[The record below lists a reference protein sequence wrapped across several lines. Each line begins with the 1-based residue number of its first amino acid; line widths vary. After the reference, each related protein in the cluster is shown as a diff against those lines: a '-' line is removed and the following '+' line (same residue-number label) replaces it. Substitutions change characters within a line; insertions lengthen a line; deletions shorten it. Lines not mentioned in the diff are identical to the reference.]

1 MRNRR
6 YGMLSSALLLTLLL
20 AGCGTDEA
28 VEIPELA
35 EPASVGVN
43 TVRVEVDDIYQITTC
58 DGQIVPVTTEVK
70 AEYSGLFG
78 EMCVK
83 EGDVVRE
90 GDVVARLSDE
100 SVQAQLAA
108 IRNTIC
114 IKQEQ
119 DRLNNEIAACDLE
132 LLRLEAGEGAE
143 TSYEIRKA
151 ELLLEHQQEKQEL
164 EMKQLR
170 EQEQELQ
177 EQIVECEILAP
188 VSGRV
193 IYVAGISEGAF
204 LQEKGVVAVIASE
217 EELLVRTDFQT
228 DGTLSRYD
236 VCQILSGGQEIPVEP
251 LPYDRNEYVAAVLR
265 KGSFYTYY
273 QMAEQ
278 PEEMQAGEYVQL
290 QILRDMREQV
300 CVLPQNCLYRDA
312 NGSYVYRIEAGGN
325 RVKVPVATGVRNDL
339 MVEITEGLKEGDEIY
354 VRD

>member
-6 YGMLSSALLLTLLL
+6 YGMMSGVLLLTLLL
-20 AGCGTDEA
+20 TGCGAKEID
-28 VEIPELA
+28 EIPELV

-43 TVRVEVDDIYQITTC
+43 TVRVEVEDIYQITTC

-78 EMCVK
+78 EMCIK
-83 EGDVVRE
+83 EGDIVCE
-90 GDVVARLSDE
+90 GDLIARLSDE
-100 SVQAQLAA
+100 HVQAQLTALQTT
-108 IRNTIC
+108 IRT
-114 IKQEQ
+114 KQEQ
-119 DRLNNEIAACDLE
+119 NRLNNEIAACDLE
-132 LLRLEAGEGAE
+132 LLQLEAAEGAQL
-143 TSYEIRKA
+143 TYEIQKA
-151 ELLLEHQQEKQEL
+151 ELLLKHQRENQEL

-177 EQIVECEILAP
+177 EQIIECEILAP

-193 IYVAGISEGAF
+193 VYVAALNEGAF

-217 EELLVRTDFQT
+217 EDLLVRTDFQT
-228 DGTLSRYD
+228 DGTLSGYD
-236 VCQILSGGQEIPVEP
+236 VCQIVRGGQEIPVEP

-273 QMAEQ
+273 QMEEQ
-278 PEEMQAGEYVQL
+278 SEEMQAGEYVQL
-290 QILRDMREQV
+290 QILKGMQKQV
-300 CVLPQNCLYRDA
+300 CVLPQTCLYRDA
-312 NGSYVYRIEAGGN
+312 NGAYVYRIEEGGN
-325 RVKVPVATGVRNDL
+325 RVKVPVATGVRNEL